1 MNKKIQELTQK
12 ITEVDGELDIAQ
24 NTEKPQLEAEVN
36 QAEKSKADTLA
47 DDQSPLALA
56 QKAHEQTEKDL
67 VSSDT
72 TKKVAAEKNKEKYD
86 EELKPFD
93 DKISKAKQELADIG
107 LKINEL
113 TKKAT
118 TIGDEKN
125 TADGETK
132 AKENRVSATKK
143 AKEDA
148 KQETVD
154 AQNKADEVKL
164 VVNAIAEAEAATAAA
179 EKVENKYNS
188 LSSIASYTDKANTAA
203 QKQQSDAE
211 NELKDKASELK
222 TAKEAV
228 VALNQAKPATDLP
241 VIDQTIA
248 VGETQQVIANTQAI
262 ATQVAGGTQNVEKGG
277 EIIGSIISE
286 DGTVNLALGALAN
299 STVITKG
306 IMENNGGTDMNTVIG
321 AEGQLTLTGKNDT
334 ERAISEGAIVAK
346 GGQITAAEYSVVSDL
361 VSEGDITAKD
371 NAIISKAII
380 KGGSLTLQNK
390 TIAMDTTLNGSVFTL
405 KTDTAAIRTTV
416 NGGKFIVNDGATAEH
431 TELNNSHFKLAGS
444 ANAQHTTV
452 NNGAEF
458 IVSGNAK
465 ADNTTVN
472 GGIFN
477 LKSRMQ
483 ANKILVEDGYALI
496 ASSLKDAELNG
507 GTTIFTQTAAVE
519 GTINAN
525 KGSFLSVHDGAVTQ
539 HADLNL
545 AGNMVFVAEDAP
557 YVRLH
562 PTSRAAF
569 SAMNGKPAKFAFKDV
584 TLAGGSIDMS
594 QTKAQ
599 LTMNALAGNGSFN
612 LGSALHSH
620 TTAPLNVTGDA
631 AGAFNV
637 QIDASGVAPANLSI
651 VDVKGTNNARFAL
664 SNGPVNLGNYKHN
677 LVSDGKGGFKLVA
690 DKTALTPGA
699 AGILAVANTTPT
711 IFNAELSS
719 IQNRL
724 DKQSASAN
732 ESGVWLTYL
741 NDNYDVKGTAT
752 NFKQKLNGMT
762 LGGDKAMELGEAVFS
777 IGAFASHSSSNIKS
791 DYQSSGSVESNSL
804 GAYAQYLANS
814 GYYLNGVMK
823 TNQFKQNLNVTAKGS
838 NASGNANFS
847 GLGLA
852 VKAGKHITID
862 ELYVSPFVAMSSFT
876 SGKSQYQLSNG
887 MEAQSQGART
897 TTGTIGMN
905 TGYRFVLNSG
915 AEIKPYAI
923 FSVDH
928 DLMAKNDVVI
938 NNEMFDNSLKGT
950 RANAG
955 VGVNVNLTS
964 NLSVGSEVKVSKGKN
979 IATPMTINMGVAYT
993 F

>member
-1 MNKKIQELTQK
+1 MQNYLIQGVISQEQKEKLAAYFAEKQAKFNELAVAKQAEEEAKKVNTKAKADAADLSNQSATLKTVVEKAEQEKKQAEDDLKQ
-12 ITEVDGELDIAQ
+12 LD
-24 NTEKPQLEAEVN
+24 TEKSTAIKAVNPAWNENTADLEQQLQDLIKN
-36 QAEKSKADTLA
+36 QATDTTKRTKAED
-47 DDQSPLALA
+47 A
-56 QKAHEQTEKDL
+56 QKAIKDAAAQEQL
-67 VSSDT
+67 VVDATNKYQSAD
-72 TKKVAAEKNKEKYD
+72 VAFND
-86 EELKPFD
+86 IELKVTA
-93 DKISKAKQELADIG
+93 AKQIKTDAAAKLA
-107 LKINEL
+107 
-113 TKKAT
+113 TST
-118 TIGDEKN
+118 TEMN
-125 TADGETK
+125 
-132 AKENRVSATKK
+132 N
-143 AKEDA
+143 
-148 KQETVD
+148 
-154 AQNKADEVKL
+154 
-164 VVNAIAEAEAATAAA
+164 ATAA
-179 EKVENKYNS
+179 
-188 LSSIASYTDKANTAA
+188 LSNLETVTTTTVDIPAFEQKIASAEQ
-203 QKQQSDAE
+203 QK
-211 NELKDKASELK
+211 
-222 TAKEAV
+222 
-228 VALNQAKPATDLP
+228 VATGTFALD
-241 VIDQTIA
+241 
-248 VGETQQVIANTQAI
+248 
-262 ATQVAGGTQNVEKGG
+262 TQVSGGTQNVEKGG

-390 TIAMDTTLNGSVFTL
+390 TIAMDTTLNGGVFTL

-569 SAMNGKPAKFAFKDV
+569 SAMNGKPANFIFKDV
-584 TLAGGSIDMS
+584 KLDGGSIDMS
-594 QTKAQ
+594 QTNAQ
-599 LTMNALAGNGSFN
+599 LTMKSLVGKGSFN
-612 LGSALHSH
+612 LGSALYNHA
-620 TTAPLNVTGDA
+620 TAPLNVTGDA
-631 AGAFNV
+631 NGDFDV
-637 QIDASGVAPANLSI
+637 QINDSGVAPANLSI